1 MEEDKKV
8 LNEKL
13 KSIKELLK
21 GFEKRTGISL
31 ERIDKHLIKL
41 NTKVVKH
48 EVALK
53 DKVEESEFNKL
64 CKQVDKNAINK
75 PIWFAFTA
83 ITSTAVGLAVYIIQH
98 F

>member
-21 GFEKRTGISL
+21 GFEKRTGRSL

-41 NTKVVKH
+41 NTKVAKH
-48 EVALK
+48 ETDLK
-53 DKVEESEFNKL
+53 DKVEEKDFNEL
-64 CKQVDKNAINK
+64 CKTVQKNTINK
-75 PIWFAFTA
+75 PVWFAFTTMSMIA
-83 ITSTAVGLAVYIIQH
+83 TGLAVYIIQH